1 MKENVNRYAKTA
13 INWYPGHMAKAKRQL
28 TEMSSMTDAV
38 IEILDARVPYSSQNP
53 DIATLFPQKPRL
65 TLINKCSLADDTQTH
80 AWVEKL
86 RGEGRTVIPI
96 DCKTGLN
103 INSVAPKIRALCSEK
118 LARAE
123 QKGMTVTLR
132 AMVVGVTNVGKST
145 FINSFTKTS
154 KAVAEDR
161 PGVTRNLK
169 WIASPYGIDLLD
181 TPGLLWPK
189 FDDEKVGIHLACTGA
204 IRDEILDTLTLSVR
218 LCGILRETY
227 PQMLESR
234 YNIKIE
240 EDMQDFEI
248 FESIGRKRGMLISGG
263 EINEERCATAILD
276 EFRGG
281 KTGKITL
288 DILEGI

>member
-1 MKENVNRYAKTA
+1 MADPIV
-13 INWYPGHMAKAKRQL
+13 WYPGHMAKAKRQL
-28 TEMSSMTDAV
+28 LQMSSMTDIV

-65 TLINKCSLADDTQTH
+65 TLINKCSLADDTQTK

-86 RGEGRTVIPI
+86 RNEGRTVIPI

-103 INSVAPKIRALCSEK
+103 INAVAPKIRALTAEK
-118 LARAE
+118 LERAA
-123 QKGMTVTLR
+123 QKEMTITLR

-145 FINSFTKTS
+145 FINAFTKTS

-181 TPGLLWPK
+181 TPGLLWHK
-189 FDDEKVGIHLACTGA
+189 FDDEIVGINLACTGA
-204 IRDEILDTLTLSVR
+204 IRDEILDTLTLSVK
-218 LCGILRETY
+218 LCGILREKY
-227 PQMLESR
+227 PELLCER
-234 YNIKIE
+234 YNIEISDE
-240 EDMQDFEI
+240 QMDFEI
-248 FESIGRKRGMLISGG
+248 FEDIGKKRGMLIRKG
-263 EINEERCATAILD
+263 EINEERCAATILD

-281 KTGKITL
+281 KIGKITL
-288 DILEGI
+288 DTLV